1 MSVAK
6 SETEAI
12 RFLWSQGF
20 FKNGQTFA
28 DIKMELGKQGYH
40 FPDNLLGR
48 ALTRAKYLTKLGKRG
63 NYKYIQ
69 KYPHFKEEE
78 KHE

>member
-6 SETEAI
+6 TETEAI
-12 RFLWSQGF
+12 HLLWSQGF

-40 FPDNLLGR
+40 FPDNFLGM

-69 KYPHFKEEE
+69 KYPHVEEE
-78 KHE
+78 KK